1 MPPPISSASSTPHPH
16 HRSRRIEDALNQL
29 VESLIPATTPFPSNP
44 RRSED
49 DETLSDTSVDEYA
62 RLEAAEAD
70 ERRHRR
76 CMDMVWRIL
85 DSHAAAAATA
95 SSTGIGAGGS
105 GSGGVVSADVINNAP
120 DLIKRKLLKENAS
133 PDKAVRFSNL
143 YSRLLTQ
150 PVLGQKWAILY
161 LLYRIGENE
170 GAAGRS
176 EVGSGG
182 GVSGR
187 SGTETAGGIGPG
199 GGNARRTTVT
209 TSIEDS
215 GWRRDGARSPLMDEH
230 QLDHMLFKDRF
241 GRRSV
246 VDDIAPGSS
255 VSAVGW
261 DSPSAAA
268 AQDGA
273 SAFTRNGKD
282 RDANS
287 PRTTDRKR
295 AVERKEREKEKE
307 GRSST
312 SQRPVSITPDGEPKS
327 RSQSQAEQRQEQ
339 QQQKKKGE
347 AEDTPAESILLRDL
361 PFTLQ
366 GVSSTNMKFTSPT
379 TLKLPQTL
387 PVPLVSL
394 LHTLAEPCL
403 LYRGLSAFVEE
414 SEGGLVKQSVRAA
427 IGNELR
433 SYLGLVA
440 TLEGEIRSALTGVSD
455 SAVEPKGTLKAGV
468 TLKRCVVWMR
478 EATMAL
484 RLMSLIVEES
494 KGKRGGQLITM
505 IHEFSSSHGDP
516 FVGAFAERL
525 LAHVTRPFY
534 GMLTQWIYDGEL
546 SDPFRE
552 FFVVEPEA
560 RPSADPRRI
569 ATSVWDDKYKLDDD
583 LVPTIMTQE
592 FAKKVFLIGKSLNFI
607 RYGCG
612 DSAWVAAYSRD
623 ASKELR
629 YGDTA
634 TLETS
639 IDEAYETTMARLIYL
654 MDSKFKLFDHLKA
667 LKKYL
672 LLGQGDFIALLMES
686 LASNLDRPANSQYRH
701 TLTAQLEHAIRSS
714 NAQYDSPDVL
724 RRLDARML
732 ELSHGEIGWDCFT
745 LEYKIDA
752 PVDVVITPWGSTQYL
767 KVFNFLWRVKRV
779 EFALG
784 STWRRCMTGARG
796 VLGSVD
802 DKVGQDWKRA
812 RCVISEMNHFISQL
826 QYYILFEVIEAS
838 WDQLQVAISKP
849 GCTLDDLVEAHTKY
863 LNSITHKGLLGS
875 SSSINPASSNR
886 EDSFLSQLHQIL
898 KIMLAYKD
906 AVDGLYSFSVAEF
919 TRRQEFTAKIETR
932 TAQGQWGVTEKDL
945 LQQSQSLF
953 PSSSTSNIAT
963 RPGRSDS
970 AARKAP
976 GSNSESP
983 STDSPLPFGGRGS
996 GAHSKSPSEPITPT
1010 AAALLGG
1017 IGVAGGEDHL
1027 LPSLRTRLRDLAAD
1041 FRSRLLTLLGD
1052 LAYQP
1057 DVDMRF
1063 LGVVMN
1069 FNDVYQ
1075 VVRRRRRGTG
1085 AAKDRERERRKAG
1098 GEGESREMEKEKE
1111 KEKERGGD

>member
-1 MPPPISSASSTPHPH
+1 MPPPTSSAFSTPHSHP
-16 HRSRRIEDALNQL
+16 HRSRRIEDALSQL
-29 VESLIPATTPFPSNP
+29 VDSLIPATIP
-44 RRSED
+44 RRNED
-49 DETLSDTSVDEYA
+49 DETLSETSTDEYA

-70 ERRHRR
+70 EQRHRR
-76 CMDMVWRIL
+76 CLEMAWRVL
-85 DSHAAAAATA
+85 DSHTAAAAAA
-95 SSTGIGAGGS
+95 SSTGIG

-120 DLIKRKLLKENAS
+120 DLIKRKLLRENAS

-161 LLYRIGENE
+161 LLYRIGEGN
-170 GAAGRS
+170 GPAGRS
-176 EVGSGG
+176 GG
-182 GVSGR
+182 A
-187 SGTETAGGIGPG
+187 ETAAADR
-199 GGNARRTTVT
+199 GNVRRTTVT
-209 TSIEDS
+209 TRVEDG
-215 GWRRDGARSPLMDEH
+215 GWKRDDGARSPLMDEH
-230 QLDHMLFKDRF
+230 QLDHLLFRDKF

-255 VSAVGW
+255 VSAVGL

-268 AQDGA
+268 AAAHDGA
-273 SAFTRNGKD
+273 SALTRNGKD
-282 RDANS
+282 R
-287 PRTTDRKR
+287 
-295 AVERKEREKEKE
+295 
-307 GRSST
+307 
-312 SQRPVSITPDGEPKS
+312 
-327 RSQSQAEQRQEQ
+327 
-339 QQQKKKGE
+339 
-347 AEDTPAESILLRDL
+347 
-361 PFTLQ
+361 
-366 GVSSTNMKFTSPT
+366 
-379 TLKLPQTL
+379 
-387 PVPLVSL
+387 
-394 LHTLAEPCL
+394 
-403 LYRGLSAFVEE
+403 AFVEE
-414 SEGGLVKQSVRAA
+414 TEGGLVKQSVRAA

-440 TLEGEIRSALTGVSD
+440 TLEGEIRSALATVSD
-455 SAVEPKGTLKAGV
+455 NSTEPKGTLKAGV

-494 KGKRGGQLITM
+494 RGKRGGQLITM

-534 GMLTQWIYDGEL
+534 GMLRQWIYDGEL
-546 SDPFRE
+546 SDPYRE
-552 FFVVEPEA
+552 FFVVEPEV
-560 RPSADPRRI
+560 RPSVDPRRV

-583 LVPTIMTQE
+583 LVPTIMTPE
-592 FAKKVFLIGKSLNFI
+592 LAKKIFLIGKSLNFI

-623 ASKELR
+623 ASKELK

-639 IDEAYETTMARLIYL
+639 IDEAYKTTMARLIYL
-654 MDSKFKLFDHLKA
+654 MDSKFKLFDHLMA

-796 VLGSVD
+796 VLGSVE

-849 GCTLDDLVEAHTKY
+849 GCTLDDLIEAHTKY

-875 SSSINPASSNR
+875 SSSSNPAGNNR

-898 KIMLAYKD
+898 KIMLTYKD

-953 PSSSTSNIAT
+953 PFTTSTTSNIN
-963 RPGRSDS
+963 RPNRSDS
-970 AARKAP
+970 ATRKVP
-976 GSNSESP
+976 GSASESP
-983 STDSPLPFGGRGS
+983 SADSSFPLSGRGG

-1010 AAALLGG
+1010 AAAALLGG
-1017 IGVAGGEDHL
+1017 IGTAGDEDHL

-1041 FRSRLLTLLGD
+1041 FRIRLLTLLGD

-1075 VVRRRRRGTG
+1075 VVRRRRGTG
-1085 AAKDRERERRKAG
+1085 AGKDRERRKVG
-1098 GEGESREMEKEKE
+1098 GEGESREREREKEKD
-1111 KEKERGGD
+1111 KEKGSG